1 MPRSASNRTNSMS
14 SQRRAPSPA
23 PSPVPTIIHAP
34 SPSPSMV
41 DTMKQGFS
49 FGVGSAI
56 ANNLFRTNNNQ
67 ETPKKNDP
75 INEPINE
82 PKLSND
88 KIYEL
93 YNKCLEKND
102 NNIDCTTIATFNYEH
117 TTTPIYCSRHKL
129 DNMIDIRSRMC
140 LTPLCNTSPFETL

>member
-1 MPRSASNRTNSMS
+1 MPRTTSNRTTTRSP
-14 SQRRAPSPA
+14 QRSPPAPT
-23 PSPVPTIIHAP
+23 PSPVPTIIPAP
-34 SPSPSMV
+34 SHSPSQSPSMV

-56 ANNLFRTNNNQ
+56 ANNLFRTNNKE
-67 ETPKKNDP
+67 ETPKKP
-75 INEPINE
+75 EPINE

-102 NNIDCTTIATFNYEH
+102 KNIDCTIILQNN
-117 TTTPIYCSRHKL
+117 K
-129 DNMIDIRSRMC
+129 
-140 LTPLCNTSPFETL
+140 